1 MKDNGSRKSSAQFS
15 KLLQIAKTALSAVEK
30 ALQEKSD
37 RAALEAIQEEMDVR
51 LTLVFKGLKFEKS
64 NNRVDRVSISWLDKV
79 IPVKLS
85 AQIQK
90 ELLRDDKFTGLA
102 SIDDCQLIVNA
113 TDLSIETSIKESEE
127 LWPKN

>member
-113 TDLSIETSIKESEE
+113 TDLSIETSIKESED